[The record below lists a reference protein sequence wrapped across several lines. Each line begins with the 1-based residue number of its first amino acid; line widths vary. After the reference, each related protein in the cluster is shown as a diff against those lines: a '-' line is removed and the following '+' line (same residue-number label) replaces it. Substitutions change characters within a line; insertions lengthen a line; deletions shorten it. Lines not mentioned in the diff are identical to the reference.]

1 MINFVI
7 RVVIAKILSFATSLL
22 RAHILF
28 KNLSFM
34 LVHGELLIFMISM
47 VLSLDGLK
55 DFHGYM
61 FLWPFKICWYY
72 VVLSHN
78 YARFNYDYL
87 LKPHIIQQSRKPT
100 FEEMASS

>member
-34 LVHGELLIFMISM
+34 LVHGELLIFMISI

-61 FLWPFKICWYY
+61 FLWPFKIRWYY

-87 LKPHIIQQSRKPT
+87 LKLLFIQQ
-100 FEEMASS
+100 